1 MVLIPIVSD
10 DILAGVV
17 VPVISASIV
26 VIAVVKLASVGT
38 WKYVVV
44 AGTARD
50 PELMF
55 VVVSELSV
63 VMLVVLTIIALV
75 RLAADPFMV
84 TSMLGVACNEN
95 GAMVAP
101 VTVVLIIPEVLVD
114 QPTAVP
120 FEIIDLLALES
131 TSGLVLLVLPVM
143 VLVALVVLDSSGVL
157 RVVLVLVMLLVLVL
171 VWLAVLVWPLLVLV
185 LVVLLVLVIFLPD
198 KLVVLIGLA
207 MLVLVVVVE
216 LVEVV

>member
-1 MVLIPIVSD
+1 MVLIPIVAD
-10 DILAGVV
+10 DILASVV
-17 VPVISASIV
+17 VPV
-26 VIAVVKLASVGT
+26 KFASVGT
-38 WKYVVV
+38 RTYVVV

-50 PELMF
+50 PKLMF

-63 VMLVVLTIIALV
+63 VMLVVLTIIAFV

-84 TSMLGVACNEN
+84 TNMLGVACNDI

-101 VTVVLIIPEVLVD
+101 LTVVLIIPEVLVD
-114 QPTAVP
+114 QPTAVS
-120 FEIIDLLALES
+120 FENIDVLALES
-131 TSGLVLLVLPVM
+131 TSGLVFLVLPVM
-143 VLVALVVLDSSGVL
+143 VLVALVVLDSSSVL

-198 KLVVLIGLA
+198 ELVVLIGLVV
-207 MLVLVVVVE
+207 LVFVVVVE

>member
-1 MVLIPIVSD
+1 MVLIPIVAD
-10 DILAGVV
+10 DLLAGVV
-17 VPVISASIV
+17 VPVISA
-26 VIAVVKLASVGT
+26 VVKFAPVGT

-50 PELMF
+50 PKLML

-84 TSMLGVACNEN
+84 TSMLGVACNEI
-95 GAMVAP
+95 GAMVVP

-114 QPTAVP
+114 QPTTVP
-120 FEIIDLLALES
+120 FENIDLLALEP
-131 TSGLVLLVLPVM
+131 TSGPVFLVLPVM
-143 VLVALVVLDSSGVL
+143 VLVVLVVLDTSSVL

-185 LVVLLVLVIFLPD
+185 LVVLLVLVVFLPAE
-198 KLVVLIGLA
+198 LVVLIGLV